1 MAPEANSTID
11 LEEVGLHDTTF
22 EELVEAIRVKRTE
35 VLQHEENIALP
46 QDIDGLINYDRIEEP
61 VVSQPMQPLQ
71 PPQPPAHVWGGQVPV
86 LVENQ
91 EPPHVPFPTMPM
103 EQPRMAVP
111 PRPFF
116 SSPPPRLPMGPMTPP
131 NTPPTYPS
139 PRPTLIPSYAGM
151 GVRGSPALY
160 QMPINRSYHHTAA
173 KNVKSGKYC
182 TCWFPPFL
190 QLRPLCFVFYP
201 LGMLLGS

>member
-86 LVENQ
+86 LVENE
-91 EPPHVPFPTMPM
+91 EPPM
-103 EQPRMAVP
+103 
-111 PRPFF
+111 
-116 SSPPPRLPMGPMTPP
+116 
-131 NTPPTYPS
+131 
-139 PRPTLIPSYAGM
+139 
-151 GVRGSPALY
+151 
-160 QMPINRSYHHTAA
+160 
-173 KNVKSGKYC
+173 
-182 TCWFPPFL
+182 
-190 QLRPLCFVFYP
+190 
-201 LGMLLGS
+201 